1 MLKDVQIYEAM
12 LGFFLTLII
21 TLIKNNLMNKKS
33 VPSKIIF
40 IGAIGWTVHYMI
52 RKILTN
58 KYKQTNNN

>member
-21 TLIKNNLMNKKS
+21 TLVKNNLMNKKS

-40 IGAIGWTVHYMI
+40 IGAIGWTAHYMI

-58 KYKQTNNN
+58 KYKQTNSN

>member
-1 MLKDVQIYEAM
+1 MLKEVQIYEAL

-21 TLIKNNLMNKKS
+21 TLVKNNLMNKKS

-40 IGAIGWTVHYMI
+40 IGALAWSTHYLI

-58 KYKQTNNN
+58 KYKEKNSD